1 MKNNLHNPFM
11 PDLAM
16 RPHGLVFKGGG
27 DGETVE
33 SIPDWYRPFI
43 EKAAG
48 SASSSFSAG
57 DLSKVAGFN
66 PAQDDALGAL
76 GSAASAASDQYGVGT
91 EGQDVFRDQALGQGA
106 FSPASTEALRTKA
119 IRDAQGA
126 FAGTGAQLASSGQI
140 GGARAALLG
149 QERDANLAGAL
160 AGIDYDAQ
168 QADRAS
174 RSSGASNL
182 LGSSGQLSGQAGD
195 AANYLGT
202 AGDKI
207 QGQQQAELDAT
218 YQGLQ
223 RLGGLLSGAPVPTQ
237 AESGGK

>member
-1 MKNNLHNPFM
+1 MTNNFYNPFM
-11 PDLAM
+11 PDLSI
-16 RPHGLVFKGGG
+16 RPHGLVFKGSDEGN
-27 DGETVE
+27 TTE
-33 SIPDWYRPFI
+33 SIPDWYKPFV

-48 SASSSFSAG
+48 SASDAFSAG
-57 DLSKVAGFN
+57 ELSKVAGFN
-66 PAQDDALGAL
+66 PTQDDALGAL
-76 GSAASAASDQYGVGT
+76 GGAASAAKDQYGVGT

-106 FSPASTEALRTKA
+106 FSPASTEALRDKA
-119 IRDAQGA
+119 IRDAQSA
-126 FAGTGAQLASSGQI
+126 FAGTGAKLASSGQV

-160 AGIDYDAQ
+160 ATIDYDAQ

-174 RSSGASNL
+174 RSAGATNL
-182 LGSSGQLSGQAGD
+182 LNSSGQLSGQAGD

-207 QGQQQAELDAT
+207 QGQKQAELDAT

-237 AESGGK
+237 TESGGK